1 MKTQRNRMLKLKS
14 EKKKALNKH
23 KREIKQKYER
33 AKIKRANL
41 LLKREELAKETKKR
55 KEDEEMRERKANG
68 I

>member
-1 MKTQRNRMLKLKS
+1 MLQLKS

-33 AKIKRANL
+33 TKIKRANL
-41 LLKREELAKETKKR
+41 LLKQEELTKETKKR
-55 KEDEEMRERKANG
+55 KEDEEMRERKAGG